1 MASQFIDGY
10 NQKGGNG
17 GTGATSTITGASE
30 EYAGGGGGGIND
42 DPNNTSVNG
51 PGFGSAGGG
60 NGAGAST
67 AATDADPNSGSG
79 GGGGANLLVRKAGGA
94 GGSGIVVVRYQG
106 DPAATGG
113 NPTAGTGTAAGY
125 TVHEF
130 LATGDSTL
138 DFSGTDMNT
147 RLGATLT
154 SGITGTGNLT
164 FSGPGTL
171 TLNAAN
177 GYTGAT
183 SISAGTL
190 AIGAA
195 GSIAN
200 TSGVAIASGATFDVS
215 AASGFAIGSSQ
226 TLSGV
231 GTVAGAIS
239 IAGTHSPGTSPG
251 LQTFDS
257 NLTYSS
263 GANVDWE
270 LIANSQGSAGT
281 DYDQIAVGG
290 NLDFAGTTTLDLI
303 FNTGGS
309 GVAWSNTFWDNDR
322 AWLVWDLSTGSISNL
337 GNLSINT
344 VDWLDGSGTAF
355 STARP
360 DASFSISQV
369 GQDVSLVYTAVP
381 EPGVLAM
388 LPAAGLALVGLR
400 RFRRRLKRKTT
411 TRPLLWS
418 PEPCLQSENTCRVAL
433 VSPRQ
438 EVNAMKSLNICIV
451 ALAVT
456 LSWAAPL
463 AAGPVFVVVGS
474 DNTSLLTVELQNGKA
489 VITNTQSLTPSVG
502 VSTFPVITYAD
513 DPANPFSVYAL
524 RNDQIAIIE
533 ANATD
538 GAWNDGGYG
547 VLSGVSFD
555 DIAYDGGQSQMY
567 GTAVNGGELWRING
581 PSSSTRVGIFPAGFF
596 QEITID
602 EATGQ
607 MYGTD
612 LNGQALYTIDKTNA
626 TWSQIS
632 GFTAAGTGTAGSF
645 TDLTFTLDGQLYG
658 MNTTAIFEIDKATAV
673 YNPTFFPI
681 EDSSGNPVTVSG
693 HFAAVPEP
701 ATFILTAIAVG
712 AAAGVR
718 LRQRL
723 AAAGAG

>member
-1 MASQFIDGY
+1 
-10 NQKGGNG
+10 
-17 GTGATSTITGASE
+17 
-30 EYAGGGGGGIND
+30 
-42 DPNNTSVNG
+42 
-51 PGFGSAGGG
+51 
-60 NGAGAST
+60 
-67 AATDADPNSGSG
+67 
-79 GGGGANLLVRKAGGA
+79 
-94 GGSGIVVVRYQG
+94 
-106 DPAATGG
+106 
-113 NPTAGTGTAAGY
+113 
-125 TVHEF
+125 
-130 LATGDSTL
+130 
-138 DFSGTDMNT
+138 
-147 RLGATLT
+147 
-154 SGITGTGNLT
+154 
-164 FSGPGTL
+164 
-171 TLNAAN
+171 
-177 GYTGAT
+177 
-183 SISAGTL
+183 
-190 AIGAA
+190 
-195 GSIAN
+195 
-200 TSGVAIASGATFDVS
+200 
-215 AASGFAIGSSQ
+215 
-226 TLSGV
+226 
-231 GTVAGAIS
+231 
-239 IAGTHSPGTSPG
+239 
-251 LQTFDS
+251 
-257 NLTYSS
+257 
-263 GANVDWE
+263 
-270 LIANSQGSAGT
+270 
-281 DYDQIAVGG
+281 
-290 NLDFAGTTTLDLI
+290 
-303 FNTGGS
+303 
-309 GVAWSNTFWDNDR
+309 
-322 AWLVWDLSTGSISNL
+322 
-337 GNLSINT
+337 
-344 VDWLDGSGTAF
+344 
-355 STARP
+355 
-360 DASFSISQV
+360 
-369 GQDVSLVYTAVP
+369 
-381 EPGVLAM
+381 
-388 LPAAGLALVGLR
+388 
-400 RFRRRLKRKTT
+400 
-411 TRPLLWS
+411 
-418 PEPCLQSENTCRVAL
+418 
-433 VSPRQ
+433 
-438 EVNAMKSLNICIV
+438 MKSLNICMV

-463 AAGPVFVVVGS
+463 AAGPVFVVIGS

-701 ATFILTAIAVG
+701 ATLILTAIAVG